1 MMAEVTGEAGTLLAG
16 LREEV
21 VIYGNILAISGEE
34 LKLVK
39 DAELEQATQMLSKKQ
54 QMLEDITA
62 IESRVKPMKEQW
74 PTIRAKLPGPV
85 QGQFS
90 DVLRNL
96 SELLERLIAIER
108 ETEEILAR
116 QIAIVKKGAGAA
128 ATEDRAKKAYGAQ
141 ADQTVRADRPDR
153 AVQKE
158 REGKK

>member
-1 MMAEVTGEAGTLLAG
+1 MSAAGEVTGEAGTLLAG

-21 VIYGNILAISGEE
+21 VIYGNVLAVSGEE

-54 QMLEDITA
+54 QMLEDIAA
-62 IESRVKPMKEQW
+62 IETRVRPLKEKW
-74 PTIRAKLPGPV
+74 PTIKSALPGPA
-85 QGQFS
+85 QSQFA
-90 DVLRNL
+90 DVLKNL

-116 QIAIVKKGAGAA
+116 QIAIVRKGAGAA
-128 ATEDRAKKAYGAQ
+128 AAEERATKAYGAN
-141 ADQTVRADRPDR
+141 
-153 AVQKE
+153 KE

>member
-1 MMAEVTGEAGTLLAG
+1 MTAAQQLSGEAGTLLAG

-39 DAELEQATQMLSKKQ
+39 DAELEQATQMLSRKQ
-54 QMLEDITA
+54 QMLEDITG
-62 IESRVKPMKEQW
+62 IESRIKPLKEGW
-74 PTIRAKLPGPV
+74 PTLKASLPSGA
-85 QGQFS
+85 QAQFS
-90 DVLRNL
+90 DVLKNL

-128 ATEDRAKKAYGAQ
+128 AAEDRAKKAYGAQ
-141 ADQTVRADRPDR
+141 
-153 AVQKE
+153 KE
-158 REGKK
+158 REGKKPDR

>member
-1 MMAEVTGEAGTLLAG
+1 MTALSEVTGEAGTLLAG

-21 VIYGNILAISGEE
+21 VIYGSVLAISGEE

-39 DAELEQATQMLSKKQ
+39 DAELEQATQMLTKKQ
-54 QMLEDITA
+54 QMLEDIA
-62 IESRVKPMKEQW
+62 NIESRVKPMKEKW
-74 PTIRAKLPGPV
+74 PSIRASLPAPA
-85 QGQFS
+85 QGQFA

-96 SELLERLIAIER
+96 SDLLERLISIER

-128 ATEDRAKKAYGAQ
+128 AAEDRAKKAYGAQ
-141 ADQTVRADRPDR
+141 KD
-153 AVQKE
+153 

>member
-1 MMAEVTGEAGTLLAG
+1 MSEVTGEAGTLLTG

-21 VIYGNILAISGEE
+21 VIYGNVLAISGEE

-39 DAELEQATQMLSKKQ
+39 DAELEQATQMLTKKQ
-54 QMLEDITA
+54 QMLEDIAT
-62 IESRVKPMKEQW
+62 IEGRVKPMKAKW
-74 PTIRAKLPGPV
+74 PSIRASLPAPA
-85 QGQFS
+85 QGQFA

-96 SELLERLIAIER
+96 SDLLERLIAIER

-128 ATEDRAKKAYGAQ
+128 AAEDRAKKAYGAQ
-141 ADQTVRADRPDR
+141 KD
-153 AVQKE
+153 